1 MSPSNSKYILFLF
14 VISGIVMTDGLDRN
28 RRWGKP
34 SKKGFPQVWFK
45 YVHKVMQIVL
55 LKIFS
60 YDPLDCISRV
70 LSAKMKNSK
79 MFLAYARDILKN
91 THYTSKVSKASGRIT
106 LQMNGSIMDKYTSGF
121 QSFINYTWIF
131 HTHKSLVL
139 NITVENVQFAS
150 DYLECHWGRL
160 KIYSFKSLGIPF
172 TFCGHQ
178 TNFNVYPGCRD
189 VNIVIHSYMYSIF
202 MFSATH
208 TIIPKSQIVGIN
220 TSNFKNSWIY
230 FVKNNTVLYTFYI
243 KVRKIH
249 NIVVQFTET
258 LFYRY
263 DLFDG
268 PGFLSINLR
277 NSGHVYETSTFQCVV
292 QILTKLLQLTVDG
305 YFNDTSKEINISQ
318 IFKISSNDS
327 SVIMNLPTNT
337 CCYQHCAIYLL
348 TEETV
353 HINVT
358 LLEMIYK
365 GPTGEKCKYGG
376 LFTGEVMLN
385 YYKESLTVC
394 ESHSGSKHNGV
405 TYFSKKSSL
414 ILLVY
419 WYEHYSKIHTT
430 TVVSLTKCTAVQLD
444 GCAVHKFCNPIV
456 SSWSNLS
463 KCNSYIKDISKS
475 HLRYPGKRQ
484 LSYQKDYLH
493 HDSYDLY
500 DFVFFSLNDKEC
512 IVIQFRERTV
522 SLGDIFE
529 PRCKI
534 QLRSSNVSPEGK
546 ELQYKL
552 KGSLYS
558 FSHDFRNIKVKLQFI
573 ADYLAF
579 FGITKN
585 FCLQISTKEPNNFN
599 CRVTQKQKN
608 EASICKRETF
618 FRMYQ
623 SYFEK
628 KDFYIFASQSFSLAS
643 NLLRIQV
650 QLSLF
655 SKSWIDVVI
664 SEHNIKNVGVTLK
677 ESVSLPFILYH
688 VKNIGYRWSDFILL
702 KLDEKLTNSDRIK
715 ITVKLKSC
723 LEGLENRA
731 KLKWSSGFNFSH
743 LRDFKLISLP
753 GRIYE
758 ARLEMGSMLVHG
770 NVHLKNNSLHLI
782 WVHESVEYSHFSV
795 EPNKNCSKVSVTNNV
810 QLQPLWSWFWTCLA
824 DSNLPA
830 YLRLTKCFMSI
841 TKDHYFNSF
850 SVKCDNY
857 KLTTGSN
864 DALHYMIISYTPDNT
879 VNKLSPNKLSWIE
892 ASKLCKDEGGLLPYF
907 TSRQELDQLILFVK
921 LSRHGFPLEGLF
933 IGLIYSPN
941 INKVIHLHLQHVFI
955 SLLCFSIFILFC
967 QILTDSCQN

>member
-1 MSPSNSKYILFLF
+1 
-14 VISGIVMTDGLDRN
+14 
-28 RRWGKP
+28 
-34 SKKGFPQVWFK
+34 
-45 YVHKVMQIVL
+45 
-55 LKIFS
+55 
-60 YDPLDCISRV
+60 
-70 LSAKMKNSK
+70 
-79 MFLAYARDILKN
+79 
-91 THYTSKVSKASGRIT
+91 
-106 LQMNGSIMDKYTSGF
+106 MNGSIMDRYASEF

-131 HTHKSLVL
+131 HTHKSLAL

-160 KIYSFKSLGIPF
+160 TIYSFKSLGIPF

-178 TNFNVYPGCRD
+178 TNFNVNPGYRD

-208 TIIPKSQIVGIN
+208 TIITKSQIVGTN

-230 FVKNNTVLYTFYI
+230 FVKNDTVLYTFYI
-243 KVRKIH
+243 KVRRIH

-268 PGFLSINLR
+268 PGFLSTNLR
-277 NSGHVYETSTFQCVV
+277 NSGHMYETSTFQCVV
-292 QILTKLLQLTVDG
+292 QILTKPLQLTVDE
-305 YFNDTSKEINISQ
+305 YFNYTSKEINISH

-327 SVIMNLPTNT
+327 SVIMNLPVNT
-337 CCYQHCAIYLL
+337 CCQQHCAIYLL

-376 LFTGEVMLN
+376 LITAEVMLN

-394 ESHSGSKHNGV
+394 ESHSRAKHNGI

-430 TVVSLTKCTAVQLD
+430 TVVSLTKCTTVQLD
-444 GCAVHKFCNPIV
+444 GCAVHKFCNPIL

-500 DFVFFSLNDKEC
+500 DFVFFSLNGKEC

-522 SLGDIFE
+522 SLVDIFE
-529 PRCKI
+529 PQCKI
-534 QLRSSNVSPEGK
+534 QLRSSNVLPQGK

-552 KGSLYS
+552 KGSIYS

-579 FGITKN
+579 FGMTKN
-585 FCLQISTKEPNNFN
+585 FCFQISTKEPNNFN
-599 CRVTQKQKN
+599 CRVTQKQKY
-608 EASICKRETF
+608 EATICKG
-618 FRMYQ
+618 
-623 SYFEK
+623 EK
-628 KDFYIFASQSFSLAS
+628 IFS
-643 NLLRIQV
+643 NVPEV

-655 SKSWIDVVI
+655 SKSWIDVII

-677 ESVSLPFILYH
+677 ESLSLPFILYH
-688 VKNIGYRWSDFILL
+688 VKNIGYHWSDFILL

-723 LEGLENRA
+723 LEGPENHA

-753 GRIYE
+753 GRIYA
-758 ARLEMGSMLVHG
+758 ARLEMDN

-782 WVHESVEYSHFSV
+782 WLHESVEYSHFSL

-810 QLQPLWSWFWTCLA
+810 QLQPLWFWYWTCLA
-824 DSNLPA
+824 DSSLPA
-830 YLRLTKCFMSI
+830 YIRLTKCFMSI
-841 TKDHYFNSF
+841 MKDHYFNRF

-857 KLTTGSN
+857 KLTTESN
-864 DALHYMIISYTPDNT
+864 DDLHYMIISNTPDNT
-879 VNKLSPNKLSWIE
+879 VNKFSPNKLSWME
-892 ASKLCKDEGGLLPYF
+892 ASKLCKDAGGLLPYF
-907 TSRQELDQLILFVK
+907 TSRWDLDQLILFVK

-933 IGLIYSPN
+933 IGLVYSPN
-941 INKVIHLHLQHVFI
+941 INKVIHLQL
-955 SLLCFSIFILFC
+955 
-967 QILTDSCQN
+967 